1 MYRYLRIVFSMERLL
16 LIALGGAVGSMFR
29 YLISTATYKLI
40 GRDFPYGTLS
50 VNALGCFLI
59 GLLFILLLDRFDD
72 FSDQLRSLLIIGFL
86 GGFTTFSSFSIETIN
101 LLENGEL
108 YRSLL
113 NIIISIILCLGL
125 TWLGILLGRQL

>member
-1 MYRYLRIVFSMERLL
+1 MERLL